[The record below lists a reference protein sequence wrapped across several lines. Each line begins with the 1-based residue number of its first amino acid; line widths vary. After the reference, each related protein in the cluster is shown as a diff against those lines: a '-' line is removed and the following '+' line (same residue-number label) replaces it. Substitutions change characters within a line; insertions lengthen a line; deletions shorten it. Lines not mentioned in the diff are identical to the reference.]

1 MRYDVD
7 VNDSFWQGGGQV
19 TAGRILFGRLGEE
32 SATHPGVYAFL
43 SNTGFRFPDAH
54 ILSSDADVSGAGEN
68 TRPRAGSYCV
78 AVITNDGAQCFI
90 VGFMRLPTVDE
101 TKDEAPSVG
110 NPEDNNSAGDKV
122 YRTAGDATLV
132 LKRGGAVIIEG
143 GAGTGVIL
151 NPLNNAMTLRA
162 SNFTQIADGFS
173 ATRGRFQPGKID
185 PRTYHEEVF
194 QDQVG
199 PTYDQLALTHGTLGT
214 TAIGTEARRQFTI
227 EHVTTVGS
235 SQTSTLK
242 TRESYDADGTW
253 IGEGPKYMWGGAD
266 ATEPAVLGNALVE
279 AFGKL
284 FDIIKALKVNTA
296 WGPSTPPLPPTPLDL
311 EELRSELSDK
321 ILSTFAF
328 FAKNPADL

>member
-1 MRYDVD
+1 
-7 VNDSFWQGGGQV
+7 
-19 TAGRILFGRLGEE
+19 
-32 SATHPGVYAFL
+32 
-43 SNTGFRFPDAH
+43 
-54 ILSSDADVSGAGEN
+54 
-68 TRPRAGSYCV
+68 
-78 AVITNDGAQCFI
+78 
-90 VGFMRLPTVDE
+90 
-101 TKDEAPSVG
+101 
-110 NPEDNNSAGDKV
+110 
-122 YRTAGDATLV
+122 DATLV